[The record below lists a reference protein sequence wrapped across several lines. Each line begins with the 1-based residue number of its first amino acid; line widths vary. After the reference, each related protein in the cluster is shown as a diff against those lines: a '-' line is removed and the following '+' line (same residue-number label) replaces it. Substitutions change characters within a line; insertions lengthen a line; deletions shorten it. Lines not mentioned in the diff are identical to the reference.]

1 MKKLICFTLL
11 IAICIASTS
20 CFIRPLRSQRETSRN
35 NEESSVKVDASEET
49 DGDEVEKKSSESL
62 ESSDA
67 SENDS
72 ADQRA
77 SVVDFE
83 KDFGTYSISEGWEE
97 SESHSTS
104 DKFFYIPQG
113 NSNKAYSDNVSVCS
127 GENGYAEDDVMG
139 FKDAIVRQLTTQFT
153 EYPDA
158 TMTGNG
164 TFTKNDYALLTF
176 TITGL
181 DNDTTVT
188 FYYIVGDHKYCEVY
202 LTYKDDPEAAEQA
215 AQMIVD
221 SFVWAEDA

>member
-20 CFIRPLRSQRETSRN
+20 CFIRPLRLQRETSGDN
-35 NEESSVKVDASEET
+35 VESIVKADASEET
-49 DGDEVEKKSSESL
+49 GGDEDEKKSSES
-62 ESSDA
+62 SA
-67 SENDS
+67 NDP
-72 ADQRA
+72 ADQQA

-104 DKFFYIPQG
+104 DKFFYFPQG

-139 FKDAIVRQLTTQFT
+139 FKDAIIRQLTTQFA

-164 TFTKNDYALLTF
+164 TFTKNGYALLTF

-221 SFVWAEDA
+221 SFVWAEEA

>member
-11 IAICIASTS
+11 IAICISSTS
-20 CFIRPLRSQRETSRN
+20 CFIRPLRSQRITSGN
-35 NEESSVKVDASEET
+35 DVESSVKVDTSEET
-49 DGDEVEKKSSESL
+49 EGDEDKDEKESSESS
-62 ESSDA
+62 ESDH
-67 SENDS
+67 
-72 ADQRA
+72 ADQQE
-77 SVVDFE
+77 SVVNFE
-83 KDFGTYSISEGWEE
+83 KDFGTYSVSSGWEE

-113 NSNKAYSDNVSVCS
+113 NDSKSYSDNVSVRT

-139 FKDAIVRQLTTQFT
+139 FKDAILRQLTTQFS

-176 TITGL
+176 TITGF
-181 DNDTTVT
+181 DDDTTVT

-202 LTYKDDPEAAEQA
+202 LTCKDDPEDAEQT

-221 SFVWAEDA
+221 SFVWAEEE

>member
-20 CFIRPLRSQRETSRN
+20 CFIRPLRLQRETSRDN
-35 NEESSVKVDASEET
+35 VESIVKVDASEET
-49 DGDEVEKKSSESL
+49 AGDEDEKKSSES
-62 ESSDA
+62 SA
-67 SENDS
+67 NDP
-72 ADQRA
+72 ADQQA

-104 DKFFYIPQG
+104 DKFFYFPKG

-139 FKDAIVRQLTTQFT
+139 FKDAIIRQLTTQFA

-164 TFTKNDYALLTF
+164 TFTKNGYALLTF

-221 SFVWAEDA
+221 SFVWAEEA

>member
-20 CFIRPLRSQRETSRN
+20 CFIRPFRSQRITSGN

-49 DGDEVEKKSSESL
+49 DRDAKESSES
-62 ESSDA
+62 
-67 SENDS
+67 SENGP
-72 ADQRA
+72 ADQQA

-113 NSNKAYSDNVSVCS
+113 NDNKSYSDNVSVCS

-139 FKDAIVRQLTTQFT
+139 FKDAIIRQLTTQFT

-176 TITGL
+176 TITGF
-181 DNDTTVT
+181 DDDTTVT

-221 SFVWAEDA
+221 SFVWAEEE